1 MKVLGRKL
9 NRKAI
14 SPVIATLLMIAIAV
28 AASILVYVW
37 SMGLVGSLQGTGGQQ
52 TREQL
57 LIEAYDARATSGTVT
72 WTLYMRNV
80 GPTTSVIAAVY
91 VEGIPVALP
100 DDLIRTFT
108 PGATQTFPI
117 TFESGTDP
125 DQVPLTPG
133 AAYTV
138 KVVTV
143 SGAVF
148 SYSVIAG
155 TAR

>member
-9 NRKAI
+9 NRKAV

-57 LIEAYDARATSGTVT
+57 IMEAYVATATPIR
-72 WTLYMRNV
+72 LYLRNV
-80 GPTTSVIAAVY
+80 GPTTSVVSAVY
-91 VEGIPVALP
+91 IEGVPASS
-100 DDLIRTFT
+100 F
-108 PGATQTFPI
+108 
-117 TFESGTDP
+117 SGTITYAP
-125 DQVPLTPG
+125 GSTGVLTVSPG
-133 AAYTV
+133 QTLTLGASYTV
-138 KVVTV
+138 KIVTA

-148 SYSVIAG
+148 SYSIIYGRA
-155 TAR
+155 A

>member
-1 MKVLGRKL
+1 MRIGKL
-9 NRKAI
+9 KINRKAV

-37 SMGLVGSLQGTGGQQ
+37 SMGLVGTLQGTGGQQ

-57 LIEAYDARATSGTVT
+57 IMEAYDATDTT
-72 WTLYMRNV
+72 WKLHLRNV
-80 GPTTSVIAAVY
+80 GPTSITVSAVY
-91 VEGIPVALP
+91 IEGKPAASNATAIGSISPSQKVTLGVTLP
-100 DDLIRTFT
+100 SGFT
-108 PGATQTFPI
+108 PT
-117 TFESGTDP
+117 S
-125 DQVPLTPG
+125 G

-138 KVVTV
+138 KVVTA

-155 TAR
+155 RAS

>member
-57 LIEAYDARATSGTVT
+57 IMEAYNATAPSSGGT

-80 GPTTSVIAAVY
+80 GPTTVEVAAVY
-91 VEGIPVALP
+91 IEGTNVTSFTLKPSSLSPGNAGTLTLTLP
-100 DDLIRTFT
+100 TGVSFY
-108 PGATQTFPI
+108 
-117 TFESGTDP
+117 S
-125 DQVPLTPG
+125 G

-138 KVVTV
+138 KVVTK

-155 TAR
+155 RAA

>member
-1 MKVLGRKL
+1 
-9 NRKAI
+9 
-14 SPVIATLLMIAIAV
+14 LMIAIAV

-57 LIEAYDARATSGTVT
+57 IMEAYNAASIASGGT

-80 GPTTSVIAAVY
+80 GPTKVEVAAVY
-91 VEGIPVALP
+91 IEGTKASFASPFSLN
-100 DDLIRTFT
+100 
-108 PGATQTFPI
+108 PGN
-117 TFESGTDP
+117 SGT
-125 DQVPLTPG
+125 LTVTLPMAVNPG

-138 KVVTV
+138 KIVTV

-155 TAR
+155 RSA

>member
-1 MKVLGRKL
+1 MRLRIGKLKV
-9 NRKAI
+9 NRKAV

-28 AASILVYVW
+28 AAAILVYVW
-37 SMGLVGSLQGTGGQQ
+37 SMGLVGTLQGTGGQQ

-57 LIEAYDARATSGTVT
+57 IVEAYDATDLASPYV
-72 WTLYMRNV
+72 WTLYIRNV
-80 GPTTSVIAAVY
+80 GPTTSTIAAVY
-91 VEGIPVALP
+91 VEGKAG
-100 DDLIRTFT
+100 T
-108 PGATQTFPI
+108 PGGVTSFNPGVSGGLTI
-117 TFESGTDP
+117 TFSAP
-125 DQVPLTPG
+125 TPASG

-155 TAR
+155 RAS

>member
-57 LIEAYDARATSGTVT
+57 IMEAYVATNTTSGGDMDIIYAKC
-72 WTLYMRNV
+72 WSNHCKSCCSLY
-80 GPTTSVIAAVY
+80 
-91 VEGIPVALP
+91 
-100 DDLIRTFT
+100 
-108 PGATQTFPI
+108 
-117 TFESGTDP
+117 
-125 DQVPLTPG
+125 
-133 AAYTV
+133 
-138 KVVTV
+138 
-143 SGAVF
+143 
-148 SYSVIAG
+148 
-155 TAR
+155 

>member
-1 MKVLGRKL
+1 LKIGDRKL

-57 LIEAYDARATSGTVT
+57 IMEAYDATDLASPYA
-72 WTLYMRNV
+72 WTLHIRNV
-80 GPTTSVIAAVY
+80 GPTTSTIAAVY
-91 VEGIPVALP
+91 VEGQPTTLSG
-100 DDLIRTFT
+100 TTSFS
-108 PGATQTFPI
+108 PGASGTLTI
-117 TFESGTDP
+117 TFS
-125 DQVPLTPG
+125 TPTPASG
-133 AAYTV
+133 AAYTI

-155 TAR
+155 RAA

>member
-1 MKVLGRKL
+1 MRIGNRKL

-57 LIEAYDARATSGTVT
+57 IMEAYDATGEDT
-72 WTLYMRNV
+72 WVLYLRNV
-80 GPTTSVIAAVY
+80 GPTTSTIAAVY
-91 VEGIPVALP
+91 VEGKPVNSSGTSSYPPGESGALTITLP
-100 DDLIRTFT
+100 DDFT
-108 PGATQTFPI
+108 LVG
-117 TFESGTDP
+117 
-125 DQVPLTPG
+125 G
-133 AAYTV
+133 AAYTI
-138 KVVTV
+138 KIVTT

-155 TAR
+155 RAA

>member
-57 LIEAYDARATSGTVT
+57 IMEAYVATNTAKDET
-72 WTLYMRNV
+72 WILYMRNV
-80 GPTTSVIAAVY
+80 GPTTVKVAAVY
-91 VEGIPVALP
+91 IEGISAGFSPTDFSLNPGDSDQLTVTLP
-100 DDLIRTFT
+100 MAVN
-108 PGATQTFPI
+108 PG
-117 TFESGTDP
+117 S
-125 DQVPLTPG
+125 
-133 AAYTV
+133 AYTV
-138 KVVTV
+138 KIVTV

-155 TAR
+155 RSA

>member
-57 LIEAYDARATSGTVT
+57 IMEAYVATNTTKGET

-80 GPTTSVIAAVY
+80 GPTTVEVAAVY
-91 VEGIPVALP
+91 IEGTHADFSSMVL
-100 DDLIRTFT
+100 T
-108 PGATQTFPI
+108 PG
-117 TFESGTDP
+117 ESGS
-125 DQVPLTPG
+125 LTVTLPMNVNPG

-138 KVVTV
+138 KIVTA

-155 TAR
+155 RSA

>member
-1 MKVLGRKL
+1 MRLGKL
-9 NRKAI
+9 RVRRKAV

-28 AASILVYVW
+28 AAAILVYVW

-57 LIEAYDARATSGTVT
+57 IMEAYVATNTASGSA

-80 GPTTSVIAAVY
+80 GPTTLTIAAVY
-91 VEGIPVALP
+91 VEGTAASKGGSLSYA
-100 DDLIRTFT
+100 
-108 PGATQTFPI
+108 PGATGTLLVTLPI
-117 TFESGTDP
+117 T
-125 DQVPLTPG
+125 VTPG
-133 AAYTV
+133 AAYVV
-138 KVVTV
+138 KVVTA

-155 TAR
+155 RAT

>member
-1 MKVLGRKL
+1 MKVGKYKIGK
-9 NRKAI
+9 KAV

-57 LIEAYDARATSGTVT
+57 IMEAYVATTNT
-72 WTLYMRNV
+72 WTLYIRNV

-91 VEGIPVALP
+91 VEGQPASKGGTL
-100 DDLIRTFT
+100 TYG
-108 PGATQTFPI
+108 PGSSGVLTITVPI
-117 TFESGTDP
+117 TPVPGT
-125 DQVPLTPG
+125 
-133 AAYTV
+133 AYMV
-138 KVVTV
+138 KIVTQ

-148 SYSVIAG
+148 SYSVVYGHSA
-155 TAR
+155 

>member
-1 MKVLGRKL
+1 KL
-9 NRKAI
+9 NRKAV

-52 TREQL
+52 TKEQL
-57 LIEAYDARATSGTVT
+57 IMEAYVATSSTS

-80 GPTTSVIAAVY
+80 GPANSTVAAVY
-91 VEGIPVALP
+91 VEGRRASFSPTPFSL
-100 DDLIRTFT
+100 T
-108 PGATQTFPI
+108 PGQ
-117 TFESGTDP
+117 SGTLTVT
-125 DQVPLTPG
+125 VPSGPTLTPG

-138 KVVTV
+138 KIVTQ

-148 SYSVIAG
+148 SYSVIYGRAS
-155 TAR
+155 

>member
-1 MKVLGRKL
+1 MKVLDRKL

-57 LIEAYDARATSGTVT
+57 IMEAYVATTSPL
-72 WTLYMRNV
+72 TLYIRNV

-91 VEGIPVALP
+91 VEGISANFGGI
-100 DDLIRTFT
+100 DSYT
-108 PGATQTFPI
+108 PGATGTLTISPGTGQT
-117 TFESGTDP
+117 
-125 DQVPLTPG
+125 LTVG
-133 AAYTV
+133 VAYTV
-138 KVVTV
+138 KIVTA

-148 SYSVIAG
+148 SYSIIYGRA
-155 TAR
+155 T

>member
-1 MKVLGRKL
+1 MKVLDRKL

-57 LIEAYDARATSGTVT
+57 IMEAYVATNTTKGET

-80 GPTTSVIAAVY
+80 GPTTAKVAAVY
-91 VEGIPVALP
+91 IEGISADFSPTDFSL
-100 DDLIRTFT
+100 T
-108 PGATQTFPI
+108 PGG
-117 TFESGTDP
+117 SG
-125 DQVPLTPG
+125 QLTVTLPMNVNPG

-138 KVVTV
+138 KIVTA

-155 TAR
+155 RSA

>member
-1 MKVLGRKL
+1 MKIGNRKL

-57 LIEAYDARATSGTVT
+57 IMEAYVASATPF
-72 WTLYMRNV
+72 TLYIRNV

-91 VEGIPVALP
+91 VEGIPASSFVG
-100 DDLIRTFT
+100 DLTYAPGSTGTLKVT
-108 PGATQTFPI
+108 PSSSI
-117 TFESGTDP
+117 T
-125 DQVPLTPG
+125 LTPG
-133 AAYTV
+133 AAYVV
-138 KVVTV
+138 KIVTA

-148 SYSVIAG
+148 SYSIIYGRA
-155 TAR
+155 A